1 MSDGVYDFII
11 VGAGTAGCILA
22 HHLSE
27 DPGCR
32 VLVLEAGGSDQR
44 SEIHTPLA
52 FPKLLRSP
60 VDWAHYTVPQP
71 ALNGRRVAFPA
82 GKVVGG
88 TGSLS
93 AGVYAAG
100 DPKDYDDWPEGWRF
114 DDLRPFFD
122 AGPPPQHLREV
133 NPLTHAFVDSATA
146 LGSDNVGY
154 SRVLQKCG
162 RRWSTAD
169 THLHPV
175 RHRPNLTILSEACVT
190 RLRFDGDRAD
200 GVDLIH
206 GGQVRFFGCR
216 REILLTAGV
225 IASPRLLLLSGIGD
239 PDQLTRLGIRPVHA
253 LPGVGENL
261 CDHPRISVAA
271 RCDEPVS
278 LLNGPRSSPL
288 IEARAAFEDDL
299 ELQFLPLEL
308 TELGLD
314 PTGRHGFTIHVRLT
328 APRSRGRVRLRH
340 ASPNEPPAIDPAYLT
355 ASEDLDR
362 LRAGLNLARR
372 VLHEGSLASFEEV
385 VETLPGAKV
394 ESEEDAN
401 AFIQHSLDSAYNA
414 GGTCRMGTDEL
425 AVVDAELRVRGIRG
439 LRMVDASVIPILPR
453 GLAQAPVMAIAEKA
467 ARLIQEFRER

>member
-1 MSDGVYDFII
+1 MPDGVYDFII

-44 SEIHTPLA
+44 HEIHTPLA

-60 VDWAHYTVPQP
+60 VDWAHFTVPQP

-82 GKVVGG
+82 GKVIGG
-88 TGSLS
+88 SASMS

-100 DPKDYDDWPEGWRF
+100 EPEDYDRWPEGWRF
-114 DDLRPFFD
+114 DDLRPYFD

-133 NPLTHAFVDSATA
+133 NPLTHAFIESATA

-162 RRWSTAD
+162 RRSSTAD

-175 RHRPNLTILSEACVT
+175 RHRPNLTILSEALVT
-190 RLRFDGDRAD
+190 RLRVEGDRVT

-206 GGQVRFFGCR
+206 GGQLRSFDCR
-216 REILLTAGV
+216 GEVLLTAGV

-239 PDQLTRLGIRPVHA
+239 PDQLARLGIQPTRE
-253 LPGVGENL
+253 LRGVGENL
-261 CDHPRISVAA
+261 CDHPRISVTA
-271 RCDEPVS
+271 RCAEPIS

-288 IEARAAFEDDL
+288 MEARAAFGDDL
-299 ELQFLPLEL
+299 ELQFVPLEL
-308 TELGLD
+308 TELGLE

-328 APRSRGRVRLRH
+328 APRSRGHVRLKNSS
-340 ASPNEPPAIDPAYLT
+340 AYGPPDIDPCYL
-355 ASEDLDR
+355 SVESDIDR
-362 LRAGLNLARR
+362 LRASFNWARQVVR
-372 VLHEGSLASFEEV
+372 EGSLSSFEGV

-394 ESEEDAN
+394 ESDGAADAY
-401 AFIQHSLDSAYNA
+401 IRHSLDSAYTA
-414 GGTCRMGTDEL
+414 GGTCRMGTDDL
-425 AVVDAELRVRGIRG
+425 AVVDSELRVRGLRG
-439 LRMVDASVIPILPR
+439 LRIADASVMPTLPR

-467 ARLIQEFRER
+467 ARLIKQPS